1 MSSHLQLFGV
11 KLSLAFTFL
20 ANFAT
25 SVLAAVTR
33 PNVFDTR
40 SASRLLHY
48 LMYRRNANG
57 LLPGFSTESN
67 SVPHALMMYGCVVR
81 SSTLS
86 RSRRGSRRGLVLHDE
101 HLHRTC
107 CITWAIGR
115 VSSTTSPKW
124 SVGCSWYGFLAAPF
138 TEGIYFLKEKTAR
151 YPARTT
157 KSGIVMYFDAK
168 VFCTTEENR
177 SRHAYDS
184 VSFIARVALPGHV
197 CIGYGPTT
205 RPLASFRQL
214 Q

>member
-11 KLSLAFTFL
+11 KLSLAFTFQ

-33 PNVFDTR
+33 PNVFNTR
-40 SASRLLHY
+40 SASHLLHY

-67 SVPHALMMYGCVVR
+67 SIPHALMMYDCVVR

-86 RSRRGSRRGLVLHDE
+86 RSRRGSRRGLVLRDE

-107 CITWAIGR
+107 CITWAVVR

-124 SVGCSWYGFLAAPF
+124 GVGCSWYGFLAASF
-138 TEGIYFLKEKTAR
+138 TESVDFLKRKHSSSPCS
-151 YPARTT
+151 Y
-157 KSGIVMYFDAK
+157 
-168 VFCTTEENR
+168 NQ
-177 SRHAYDS
+177 
-184 VSFIARVALPGHV
+184 VSP
-197 CIGYGPTT
+197 
-205 RPLASFRQL
+205 S
-214 Q
+214 